1 MTYKFADFE
10 LVTEDGTLVRR
21 GIKVRLQ
28 DQPFRLLVLLLSR
41 AGMVVSRE
49 EIETHLWPG
58 NTNVEFDKGLRVAM
72 SKLREALRDQADRPV
87 YIETIPRRGYRF
99 IAPVTATPPEP
110 VSSAAAA
117 PFAPTGQAI
126 LDAGTSDVLSTPA
139 PATSRAR
146 RFKAVPAWAYG
157 VTILLVGVGVF
168 LGLRGQHAMQ
178 TPAVTQRPKTRLS
191 VAVLGLRNLHGDA
204 RDQWLSTGL
213 AEMLSSDLAASDQ
226 IRVISG
232 EQVARAGVLQP
243 LASSPSR
250 ETIQRLARQL
260 GSDLILTG
268 SYTVSPSVEK
278 NPAPRLRID
287 LRLENPSE
295 DSQPMVVV
303 NTGSTADVFA
313 LVSAAGTQLRHRL
326 GIEDTSTD
334 GLVAGST
341 LPSDPVAAQLY
352 AEALDRLRTFDAL
365 QARDL
370 LQRAARIEPGH
381 ALTHLALAD
390 AWHWLGYDPQAHD
403 EAVRAA
409 QLSANLPRQ
418 QGLLIQGQ
426 SAVISHDW
434 QHAIDIFRTLNTF
447 YPDNTDYGVRLARAQ
462 VGAGKVDDG
471 LATIQDIRHQ
481 SPSPAD
487 DARIELAEAYVQL
500 HHNDYPKALAA
511 AERALQLGTDLNQD
525 LVRAEGL
532 WMKAC
537 ALERQGKS
545 QESLTT
551 SAEAQKLYG
560 AGGDHRGL
568 GVALLLSGDV
578 LYDQGKFDDARK
590 EFLLARDV
598 FQTSGNAVNTGMT
611 QERIGNS
618 YFSQGKLAESRQLYE
633 DSLKSFREAHWQEG
647 IPSAIGNLANVL
659 DMEGNIEGA
668 LRLNAEGLAEFEQSG
683 QQRGYAATLANMGDL
698 ELERGELDAASQDYA
713 RAAQVD
719 TKIGYSRGS
728 ATVLIDQAG
737 LALERNDAATALA
750 RTQQASKI
758 LEGIDAPLLVAAARI
773 ADGGATVLAG
783 RAQEAI
789 PHLQEGID
797 LALKDKEHGLAV
809 EGYIWLSRAWLTE
822 NRLSEASAAAQRA
835 VDEAHQQFGPL
846 FQLRAAVAL
855 ARVKIAQGKIADG
868 RDDLRAA
875 QSAAERHGYT
885 SLALEARILL
895 ARTDPATTGRR
906 QLIALGNEASHHDW
920 KLIAADAR

>member
-1 MTYKFADFE
+1 MTYRFADYE
-10 LVTEDGTLVRR
+10 MVTEDGTLVRR

-41 AGMVVSRE
+41 AGTVVSRE

-99 IAPVTATPPEP
+99 IAPVTVTAPELP
-110 VSSAAAA
+110 TLSAPAAQA
-117 PFAPTGQAI
+117 IPEVGHSDAPTLPAPTTSRPRWFQAI
-126 LDAGTSDVLSTPA
+126 PIWG
-139 PATSRAR
+139 
-146 RFKAVPAWAYG
+146 YG
-157 VTILLVGVGVF
+157 VVILLAGAGLF
-168 LGLRGQHAMQ
+168 LGLRGQHP
-178 TPAVTQRPKTRLS
+178 TPTPTVAQRPKTRLS

-232 EQVARAGVLQP
+232 EQIARAGVLQP
-243 LASSPSR
+243 LDSSPSR
-250 ETIQRLARQL
+250 ETIERLAKQL

-268 SYTVSPSVEK
+268 SYTVSPSAEK
-278 NPAPRLRID
+278 NAAPRLRMD

-295 DSQPMVVV
+295 DSQPMVLV

-313 LVSAAGTQLRHRL
+313 LVSAAGAQLRPRL
-326 GIEDTSTD
+326 GIGDTSTD
-334 GLVAGST
+334 GVVAGST
-341 LPSDPVAAQLY
+341 LPSDPTAAQLY
-352 AEALDRLRTFDAL
+352 AEALDRMRTYDAL

-409 QLSANLPRQ
+409 QLSAKLPRQ

-462 VGAGKVDDG
+462 VGAGKVADG
-471 LATIQDIRHQ
+471 LATIQEIRHQ
-481 SPSPAD
+481 SPSAAD

-511 AERALQLGTDLNQD
+511 AERAVQLGTGLNQD

-532 WMKAC
+532 WMKAS
-537 ALERQGKS
+537 ALERQGKA
-545 QESLTT
+545 QESLNA

-598 FQTSGNAVNTGMT
+598 FQTSGNAVNAGMA
-611 QERIGNS
+611 QERIGNC

-633 DSLKSFREAHWQEG
+633 DSLKTFRAVHWQES
-647 IPSAIGNLANVL
+647 IPSALGNLANVL
-659 DMEGNIEGA
+659 EMEGDIEGA
-668 LRLNAEGLAEFEQSG
+668 LRMNAEGLAEFEQSG

-698 ELERGELDAASQDYA
+698 ELERGDLTAASANYA
-713 RAAQVD
+713 RAAEVD
-719 TKIGYSRGS
+719 AKIGYSRGA

-750 RTQQASKI
+750 RTQEALKM
-758 LEGIDAPLLVAAARI
+758 LESMDAPLLVASAQI
-773 ADGGATVLAG
+773 AEGGGTVVAG
-783 RAQEAI
+783 RAQDAI
-789 PHLQEGID
+789 PHLQQGID
-797 LALKDKEHGLAV
+797 LALKDKEHGLAA
-809 EGYIWLSRAWLTE
+809 EGYIWLSRAWLAQ
-822 NRLSEASAAAQRA
+822 NRLAEASTAAQRG

-846 FQLRAAVAL
+846 FQVTAAVAL
-855 ARVKIAQGKIADG
+855 AKVKIAQGKTAEG
-868 RDDLRAA
+868 REDLRAA
-875 QSAAERHGYT
+875 QLIAERHNYA
-885 SLALEARILL
+885 SIALEARILL
-895 ARTDPATTGRR
+895 ARTDSSSGAHR
-906 QLIALGNEASHHDW
+906 QLAALGDEASRHSW
-920 KLIAADAR
+920 KLVASYTR